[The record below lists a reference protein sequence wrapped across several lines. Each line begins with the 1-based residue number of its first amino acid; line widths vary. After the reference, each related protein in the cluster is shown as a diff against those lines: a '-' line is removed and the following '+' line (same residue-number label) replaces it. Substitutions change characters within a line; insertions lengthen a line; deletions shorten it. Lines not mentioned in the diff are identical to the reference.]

1 VSEVD
6 LDRQNKNGRL
16 MLLAW
21 TDKLPELRETVAAMR
36 GRRERGKNADVRVFL
51 ARSKSCPQKFG

>member
-1 VSEVD
+1 
-6 LDRQNKNGRL
+6 